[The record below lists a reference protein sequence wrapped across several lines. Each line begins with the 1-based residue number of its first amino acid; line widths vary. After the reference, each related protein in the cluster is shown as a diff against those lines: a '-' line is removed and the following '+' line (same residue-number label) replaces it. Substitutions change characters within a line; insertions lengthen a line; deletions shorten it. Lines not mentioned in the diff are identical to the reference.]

1 MIKEKMLHLKNFLNY
16 WLVMTEH
23 LEVAIIGAGP
33 EGNKKSINSKLT
45 YNGPGNNSVVLP
57 INQ

>member
-23 LEVAIIGAGP
+23 FEVAIIVGGP
-33 EGNKKSINSKLT
+33 EGNKK
-45 YNGPGNNSVVLP
+45 
-57 INQ
+57 